1 MAFLISARLHL
12 YVYDLSLAPEANDHS
27 PESEICNRISYL
39 YPYIITCLK
48 KLFLLFTIITAGTA
62 AWGQNAFSLATDIS
76 LLRNRNKDQEFT
88 ALGQSIRTYL
98 HLKPRES
105 VYASISYYTKGKF
118 SNTLTALAYDTA
130 TAPQR
135 LNYTVKSSIRYT
147 NLSFGWVHYFVGA
160 YNNEPYESAS
170 NWNLYGSAGFG
181 LLLGSAENSHSP
193 QVDTALYE
201 KPPFSREG
209 SGDFKRLTLDL
220 ALGVETQ
227 IGAGFFL
234 YGEARTWLR
243 ASSYPSPYL
252 FNKKA
257 PNVAI
262 LSGGLR
268 LLID

>member
-1 MAFLISARLHL
+1 M
-12 YVYDLSLAPEANDHS
+12 
-27 PESEICNRISYL
+27 
-39 YPYIITCLK
+39 K
-48 KLFLLFTIITAGTA
+48 KLFLLFTIIGAGTA
-62 AWGQNAFSLATDIS
+62 AWGQNAFSLGTDIS
-76 LLRNRNKDQEFT
+76 LLRNMNKDQQFT
-88 ALGQSIRTYL
+88 VLGQSIRGYL

-105 VYASISYYTKGKF
+105 VYASLSYYSKGKF

-135 LNYTVKSSIRYT
+135 LNYTAKSSIRYT
-147 NLSFGWVHYFVGA
+147 NLSFGWVHYFKGA
-160 YNNEPYESAS
+160 YNNEPYDSGS

-193 QVDTALYE
+193 GVDTSLYE
-201 KPPFSREG
+201 KPPLSQEG
-209 SGDFKRLTLDL
+209 SGEFKRLTLDL

-257 PNVAI
+257 PNVGI
-262 LSGGLR
+262 LSAGMRFLF
-268 LLID
+268 D